1 MSLNEIEMSKT
12 QDTDLKVV
20 SFNLLVQC
28 YAGSHQPEDRT
39 CLQDSYRFTLLVKL
53 LEREIEDKT
62 NIFCFQEVSFEWRNR
77 LVSFFRKNGYDFTL

>member
-1 MSLNEIEMSKT
+1 MSLNEIEISKT

-28 YAGSHQPEDRT
+28 YAKSHQPEDRT
-39 CLQDSYRFTLLVKL
+39 CLEDSYRFTLLIKL

-62 NIFCFQEVSFEWRNR
+62 NIFCFQEVSRDWRSR
-77 LVSFFRKNGYDFTL
+77 LVSFFRKNG